1 MSETVGS
8 DIDFKNKI
16 VWILTALN
24 GIFQGE
30 LTAALARI
38 EGKID
43 DSLVSEIVFMVN

>member
-1 MSETVGS
+1 M
-8 DIDFKNKI
+8 
-16 VWILTALN
+16 VWIWTTLN

-43 DSLVSEIVFMVN
+43 DSLVSQIDFMLN